1 MSQFRPGDIA
11 VTTRSTLAF
20 AGGTPVIEAGSQVE
34 LLARGERGEE
44 FALHGVTYRLRNPMW
59 VVERDGLR
67 AIVAERH
74 LIPLRGDFTPE
85 REKSSEVP
93 A

>member
-1 MSQFRPGDIA
+1 MSRFNPGDIA
-11 VTTRSTLAF
+11 ITTRHALAF
-20 AGGTPVIEAGSQVE
+20 AHGNPVIEAGSQVK

-44 FALHGVTYRLRNPMW
+44 FAVGEVTYRLRNPMW